1 MKHLS
6 LLILALAAAVT
17 AFPQTTQPAI
27 PATASGQP
35 QATSTHYRHDS
46 ALASDASGLAT
57 STNYSNRSGYVG
69 QLYDVTALTLA
80 ADPAS
85 VNERAATELG
95 ASATLDDGTHLL
107 PAAADVKWSVVSGP
121 VAAIAVDGTVT
132 AGSVY
137 QDFTATVQGTFGGVS
152 ATLAVTV
159 LNLTTDDYGPYDG
172 DGLPDE
178 WQVEYFGEGSAQ
190 AGPGAD
196 PDGDGQNNLLE
207 FLAATDPTDSSSVF
221 TVRIAPV
228 AGQPTHK
235 AIVFGPV
242 ATARTYR
249 VLASTDLGAASWT
262 DISGPLTGASDDLT
276 FTDTTATSA
285 RKFYRVQIS
294 NP

>member
-1 MKHLS
+1 MR
-6 LLILALAAAVT
+6 LILRLVALVLALL
-17 AFPQTTQPAI
+17 
-27 PATASGQP
+27 ATA
-35 QATSTHYRHDS
+35 
-46 ALASDASGLAT
+46 
-57 STNYSNRSGYVG
+57 
-69 QLYDVTALTLA
+69 
-80 ADPAS
+80 
-85 VNERAATELG
+85 
-95 ASATLDDGTHLL
+95 
-107 PAAADVKWSVVSGP
+107 
-121 VAAIAVDGTVT
+121 AIR
-132 AGSVY
+132 
-137 QDFTATVQGTFGGVS
+137 ATVDF
-152 ATLAVTV
+152 
-159 LNLTTDDYGPYDG
+159 DG
-172 DGLPDE
+172 DGVSDIWRETYP
-178 WQVEYFGEGSAQ
+178 A
-190 AGPGAD
+190 AGAPGAD